1 LLRAL
6 IGLVLGLGVGL
17 VITVV
22 VIAAKVGFF
31 VNSPRAAHP
40 LILVA
45 FFVIPAVVGAWWG
58 FRSSRRSGSN

>member
-1 LLRAL
+1 MSALLRAL
-6 IGLVLGLGVGL
+6 IGLVLGLAVGL

-45 FFVIPAVVGAWWG
+45 FFAIPAAGGAWLG
-58 FRSSRRSGSN
+58 FRSRRR